1 MHLEDQRPTGHAK
14 PRTTIRLHLFRCCR
28 TLSALLVFSNLLG
41 AQTPDNSGFYL
52 DVTGHALFPHATAD
66 PPPIAG
72 QSAGLDTG
80 AGLTAALG
88 YTFRGGFSA
97 EVEWGFQQVGIGNP
111 DENFS
116 LSAGSFFSGSP
127 SIRGIPS
134 IGTVGGILDDEGSV
148 GNFLPFSFQI
158 DGEIQIQSLMA
169 NLSYR
174 HPAWRVSPYA
184 GFGVGPFFYDGT
196 IETQLAIDPS
206 ILVGLAG
213 GDQLP
218 SPLSLPLTVTIQERR
233 FAYQLMT
240 GLSFRVRQRVE
251 LRAGYRFR
259 SGRSG
264 PINAD
269 QVEGGVRFRF

>member
-1 MHLEDQRPTGHAK
+1 MDPVLRTVKAPVEAPRPQIGIPRLGFPDHRRRHVLALPEDPVVQDELMLVLDESAGHSQFHRRARLALQNPARVLLEDREHLL
-14 PRTTIRLHLFRCCR
+14 RVRNRLAPQE
-28 TLSALLVFSNLLG
+28 SAFDLADLAPGMNDQAF
-41 AQTPDNSGFYL
+41 DGF
-52 DVTGHALFPHATAD
+52 TGHALFPHATAD
-66 PPPIAG
+66 PTTIAG

-116 LSAGSFFSGSP
+116 LSAGGFFLGIP

-148 GNFLPFSFQI
+148 DNFLPFSFQI

-174 HPAWRVSPYA
+174 HPAWRRRPV
-184 GFGVGPFFYDGT
+184 PFVYNSGEHD
-196 IETQLAIDPS
+196 
-206 ILVGLAG
+206 
-213 GDQLP
+213 
-218 SPLSLPLTVTIQERR
+218 RR
-233 FAYQLMT
+233 
-240 GLSFRVRQRVE
+240 
-251 LRAGYRFR
+251 
-259 SGRSG
+259 
-264 PINAD
+264 
-269 QVEGGVRFRF
+269 

>member
-1 MHLEDQRPTGHAK
+1 M
-14 PRTTIRLHLFRCCR
+14 
-28 TLSALLVFSNLLG
+28 SALLIFSNLLG

-66 PPPIAG
+66 PTTIAG

-116 LSAGSFFSGSP
+116 LSAGGFFLGIP

-148 GNFLPFSFQI
+148 DNFLPFSFQI

-174 HPAWRVSPYA
+174 HPAWRRRLRGEEGRRSRLSECVATFTNQQESDWLDRPSSVSCNHIEQLVDELNLVPNVRTA
-184 GFGVGPFFYDGT
+184 HTLRPPLPDHVNCLISLDRSPDGRIT
-196 IETQLAIDPS
+196 PCSQI
-206 ILVGLAG
+206 
-213 GDQLP
+213 
-218 SPLSLPLTVTIQERR
+218 R
-233 FAYQLMT
+233 
-240 GLSFRVRQRVE
+240 
-251 LRAGYRFR
+251 
-259 SGRSG
+259 
-264 PINAD
+264 
-269 QVEGGVRFRF
+269 